1 MSSEK
6 TRWVFDEDF
15 ADDDLNLSDTDQ
27 TFALNRGKKS
37 AFTENLGGDTT
48 SRETEMM
55 GGGDNES
62 TRMVSGLDEADEKT
76 VILSAA
82 TEEQVDLDV
91 GFDETVDPVVGW
103 LVILKGPGKGNS
115 IPLGHGMNL
124 IGRSSSQR
132 ISLPFGDK
140 LISNEDHAKIM
151 YEDREFYIAH
161 GSGKNITK
169 VNGKMVPNMIPL
181 QNHALIQ
188 LTKATTLAF
197 VGLCGE
203 DFDWSDLSGK
213 SGS

>member
-6 TRWVFDEDF
+6 TRWVFDEEF
-15 ADDDLNLSDTDQ
+15 SEGDLNLSDTDQ
-27 TFALNRGKKS
+27 TFALGQGKKGS
-37 AFTENLGGDTT
+37 FTESIGGNTT
-48 SRETEMM
+48 SGATEAM
-55 GGGDNES
+55 GSDNDS
-62 TRMVSGLDEADEKT
+62 TRMLGGFEEADDKT

-91 GFDETVDPVVGW
+91 GFDGSVDPVVGW

-132 ISLPFGDK
+132 IPLPYGDK
-140 LISNEDHAKIM
+140 LISSEDHAKIM

-169 VNGKMVPNMIPL
+169 VNGKMVPNMIQL

-197 VGLCGE
+197 VALCGE
-203 DFDWSDLSGK
+203 DFDWSDLNASRGN
-213 SGS
+213 